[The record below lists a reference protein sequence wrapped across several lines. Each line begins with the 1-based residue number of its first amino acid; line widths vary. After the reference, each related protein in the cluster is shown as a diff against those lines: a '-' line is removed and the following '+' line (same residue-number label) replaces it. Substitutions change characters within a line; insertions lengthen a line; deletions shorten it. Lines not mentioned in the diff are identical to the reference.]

1 MFPHNQDAIST
12 LAQQTELICSNMN
25 QFMTA

>member
-1 MFPHNQDAIST
+1 MYPHNQEAIST
-12 LAQQTELICSNMN
+12 LAQQTELICSYMN